1 MEILAFLLLLGA
13 ALLVALPLL
22 QRGRVQRRVERRLAS
37 LWGGAAPETRQHLAE
52 ELRAAALRLGDAV
65 LGQGAARRKLARKLA
80 EAGFGSREAPQLF
93 AAGRLAFCLGAGLL
107 AALLAPLG
115 DPLRDGAFVAA
126 VGFLLPGLL
135 LQGRATRRARMTRAE
150 LPVVIDV
157 LTMAME
163 SGAAVEQA
171 VRFVVQLPT
180 SPAPVTLPA
189 LRGFVTDL
197 DRATPYELSLARLD
211 DRLGIE
217 EAGLLVEVLR
227 QHMVHGTEL
236 LVPLR
241 AIARDL
247 REQRVMRARA
257 AIGKA
262 TTQMTVVMITC
273 LLPALL
279 ALLGAPAVSSVVATL
294 GRAG

>member
-1 MEILAFLLLLGA
+1 MEVLAGMLLLGG
-13 ALLVALPLL
+13 ALLLSVPLVHRHGL
-22 QRGRVQRRVERRLAS
+22 RLRAERRLAE
-37 LWGGAAPETRQHLAE
+37 LGGATPEARLHLAGK
-52 ELRAAALRLGDAV
+52 LRAAALRVGDAV
-65 LGQGAARRKLARKLA
+65 LGQGAARRKLTRKLA
-80 EAGFGSREAPQLF
+80 EAGFGSREGPALF
-93 AAGRLAFCLGAGLL
+93 AAGRLGLCLAAGLFGAGL
-107 AALLAPLG
+107 APFG
-115 DPLRDGAFVAA
+115 EPLRDGALLA
-126 VGFLLPGLL
+126 VVTFLLPGLA
-135 LQGRATRRARMTRAE
+135 LQARATRRARLTRAE

-171 VRFVVQLPT
+171 VRFFVQLPS
-180 SPAPVTLPA
+180 SPAPTTLPA
-189 LRGFVTDL
+189 LRGFVLDL
-197 DRATPYELSLARLD
+197 DRATPYELCLSRLD
-211 DRLGIE
+211 DRLGVE
-217 EAGLLVEVLR
+217 EAALVIEVLR

-247 REQRVMRARA
+247 REQRLIRARA

-279 ALLGAPAVSSVVATL
+279 ALLGAPAVSKVITTL